1 MGVNSKGFCLFLC
14 FLSFLFPFEAKSTIP
29 CGIQTIHVSLRLFS
43 LSFFLSAVLCFFCLS
58 LSPSSHMRFQFFLFF
73 SLFFPA
79 QEEGGGLFLFVFI
92 CSFSYHTSSCRF
104 HVYINFPSVPR
115 HNPVHDDSL
124 INAPHGSPIKT
135 IASSMSLM
143 VAPSDD
149 SLINAPHGSPIKT
162 TASSPTPW

>member
-1 MGVNSKGFCLFLC
+1 MWYPDDSRLPPFVFFVFLFVCRSLFLLSVPLSL
-14 FLSFLFPFEAKSTIP
+14 FPHAVPVFSFLFF
-29 CGIQTIHVSLRLFS
+29 VFS
-43 LSFFLSAVLCFFCLS
+43 CA
-58 LSPSSHMRFQFFLFF
+58 RRR
-73 SLFFPA
+73 
-79 QEEGGGLFLFVFI
+79 GGGLFLFVFI